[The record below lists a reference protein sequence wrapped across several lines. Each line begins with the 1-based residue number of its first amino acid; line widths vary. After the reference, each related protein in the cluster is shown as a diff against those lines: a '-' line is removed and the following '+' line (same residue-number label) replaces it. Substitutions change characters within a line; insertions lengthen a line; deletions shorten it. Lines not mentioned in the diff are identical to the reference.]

1 MLLQPRP
8 TNPTSVPV
16 RPKTRTTGPG
26 PDPGG
31 DHDLG
36 NINLRPHPVG
46 LQAKSWVSSPT
57 DNDEKE
63 ADEVAGKVM
72 RMAAPGG
79 EKACACGG
87 SCPNCSGQQ
96 NKDDQVHTK
105 RADNTTAG
113 AQHAGPGPA
122 SASSLVKEAISSPG
136 QSLDSG
142 TRGFFESRTGHDFG
156 HVRIHND
163 AKAGRSAGAVN
174 ALAYTVGKDVVFGPG
189 QYNPAS
195 PSGKWLLA
203 HELAHVMQQR
213 GGGPLQRKEKGSS
226 LLEGRALSLKWDIQ
240 FQHDKPGPAE
250 MGATPS
256 AVLTAKG
263 LSWLELVRSSLQ
275 NNTAQEAELEG
286 NASIEGS
293 VDHNYELSVRRA
305 QYIARLIGAGRVSD
319 LPGEEHTCPKVGPGL
334 YACGSTKAKSKLDP
348 ADRRVQVALFTPP
361 ADNKLSLPGP
371 QPEPV
376 PVPVPVP
383 KPDPQAAPGTSWQRG
398 IGVAYAYTRHHY
410 FGAQGSNPGDEH
422 QLQLSG
428 ALTYQHHGK
437 NKRGWELGPLV
448 QLQYSLTTNTL
459 TIAGGAQGAYVIP
472 LINDK
477 LQIGAIAQV
486 LFGSPLYGAHSS
498 LQIQPVAGLQIQW
511 TPKDWLQI
519 TGQFTGGLTGQTD
532 GPNTADYGP
541 TVQLSVV
548 W

>member
-1 MLLQPRP
+1 MRDTLQQKPRP
-8 TNPTSVPV
+8 NSPTPVPV
-16 RPKTRTTGPG
+16 RPKARTSGPG
-26 PDPGG
+26 TDAGIE
-31 DHDLG
+31 HDLG
-36 NINLRPHPVG
+36 NMTLHSRAVG
-46 LQAKSWVSSPT
+46 LQTKSWVSSPT

-63 ADEVAGKVM
+63 ADQVAGKVM

-105 RADNTTAG
+105 RKSNSTGGTRQAD
-113 AQHAGPGPA
+113 PGPS
-122 SASSLVKEAISSPG
+122 SAPSLVKEVISSPG

-142 TRGFFESRTGHDFG
+142 TRSFFESRTGHDFG
-156 HVRIHND
+156 QVRIHND

-189 QYNPAS
+189 QYNPTS

-213 GGGPLQRKEKGSS
+213 GGGPLQRKEKGVNP
-226 LLEGRALSLKWDIQ
+226 LPGRPLSLKWDIQ

-250 MGATPS
+250 MGAIPS
-256 AVLTAKG
+256 AVLTASG
-263 LSWLELVRSSLQ
+263 STWLEKVRTSLQ
-275 NNTAQEAELEG
+275 NSTDQQAELEG

-293 VDHNYELSVRRA
+293 ADHNYELSVRRV
-305 QYIARLIGAGRVSD
+305 QYIARLIGAGRVGD

-348 ADRRVQVALFTPP
+348 ADRRVQMAVFTPP
-361 ADNKLSLPGP
+361 ADNKVPVP
-371 QPEPV
+371 IPV
-376 PVPVPVP
+376 PVPT
-383 KPDPQAAPGTSWQRG
+383 KETAPSTSWQKG
-398 IGVAYAYTRHHY
+398 IGGAYAYTRHHY
-410 FGAQGSNPGDEH
+410 FGHRGSNPKGEN

-428 ALTYQHHGK
+428 GATKQYHGK
-437 NKRGWELGPLV
+437 NEAGSELGPVV
-448 QLQYSLTTNTL
+448 QLQYSLKTNAL
-459 TIAGGAQGAYVIP
+459 SISGGPQGAYVIP
-472 LINDK
+472 LVNDK

-486 LFGSPLYGAHSS
+486 LFGFPLAGSS
-498 LQIQPVAGLQIQW
+498 SGLQIQPVVGMQLQW
-511 TPKDWLQI
+511 TPEDWLQI
-519 TGQFTGGLTGQTD
+519 TGQFTGGLTAQEN
-532 GPNTADYGP
+532 GPTTFDYGP